1 MLFNRLYFERIN
13 LMTEKILP
21 LGSVVTLHN
30 GDGTELLIIAR
41 ASVVIENK
49 TEIYYDYGAVLIPQG
64 MVTPEN
70 VFFFNRENIQEV
82 IFRGYENDNERQFSG
97 QYNKIVEQSPYP
109 KGTV

>member
-1 MLFNRLYFERIN
+1 
-13 LMTEKILP
+13 MTDKILP

-41 ASVVIENK
+41 ASVVVENQA
-49 TEIYYDYGAVLIPQG
+49 EIYYDYGAVLVPQG

-70 VFFFNRENIQEV
+70 VFFFNRENIQKV
-82 IFRGYENDNERQFSG
+82 IFRGYENENERQFSDH
-97 QYNKIVEQSPYP
+97 YDRLVEQSPYP